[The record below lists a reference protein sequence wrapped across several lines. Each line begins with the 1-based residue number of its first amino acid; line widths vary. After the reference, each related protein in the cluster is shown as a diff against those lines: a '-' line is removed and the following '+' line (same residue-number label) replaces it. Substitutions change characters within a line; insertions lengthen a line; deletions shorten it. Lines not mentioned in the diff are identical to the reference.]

1 MIGLHA
7 YLLLAALMFAIG
19 LGGLVM
25 RRNAVLMLLG
35 IEIMMNAANLSLVAF
50 WRFGALDLSG
60 PLLAL
65 FAIIIAG
72 AESSV
77 GLALIIAIFRHVRS
91 VHTEDLESLRG

>member
-7 YLLLAALMFAIG
+7 YLLLSALLFSIG

-25 RRNAVLMLLG
+25 RRNAVLMLSGQL
-35 IEIMMNAANLSLVAF
+35 LV
-50 WRFGALDLSG
+50 
-60 PLLAL
+60 L
-65 FAIIIAG
+65 FAIVIAG

-91 VHTEDLESLRG
+91 VHTGDLESLRG